1 MEEKTDNNKIEQTL
15 IEKTTDLL
23 VQLGY
28 QCSVTA
34 SPVESDPSN
43 WAVNINADASMGA
56 LIGKNGQNIGAL
68 EQVVRLCALR
78 ELPNL
83 PSFTVDIN
91 DYRQLRTKQ
100 LVSAALA
107 VAERVRA
114 SKKAEAME
122 PMSAYDRRLIHVE
135 LASHP
140 DVETASIGEE
150 PKRRVVIKP
159 LVI

>member
-1 MEEKTDNNKIEQTL
+1 MEEKGANIKIEAVL
-15 IEKTTDLL
+15 KEKTTQLL
-23 VQLGY
+23 GQLGY
-28 QCSVTA
+28 QCLVA
-34 SPVESDPSN
+34 VSPLANEPEN
-43 WAVNINADASMGA
+43 WAVNISVEVGSGP

-68 EQVVRLCALR
+68 EQMVRLCALR
-78 ELPNL
+78 ELPDL
-83 PSFTVDIN
+83 PNFSVDIN

-159 LVI
+159 LII